1 MIGGWAEAG
10 TLNRRDRMYLA
21 GPLSDRGQDGADGKV
36 VQEGTGRKSR
46 VCFMLKMTQ
55 FLIWLLMQVV
65 RPLFKIPNRRDYR
78 FGKNIK

>member
-1 MIGGWAEAG
+1 MVVQANDRGMAEAG

-21 GPLSDRGQDGADGKV
+21 GPLSDRGQDGAEGKV

-55 FLIWLLMQVV
+55 FFDLVAYTGSEAI
-65 RPLFKIPNRRDYR
+65 I
-78 FGKNIK
+78 